1 MNDDTDTSGSSV
13 GFVLLIGIALTFA
26 GCSLLKHSDTTDAL
40 LRDRET
46 QISQLQ
52 QSLAQCH
59 YEYQGYKDGR
69 R

>member
-1 MNDDTDTSGSSV
+1 MTEDNSGSAVS
-13 GFVLLIGIALTFA
+13 FVLLIGIALTFA
-26 GCSLLKHSDTTDAL
+26 GCSILKRADTADAL
-40 LRDRET
+40 LRDKEA

-52 QSLAQCH
+52 QSLAQCQ

>member
-26 GCSLLKHSDTTDAL
+26 GCSVLKRADTADAL
-40 LRDRET
+40 LRDKEA
-46 QISQLQ
+46 QITQLQ
-52 QSLAQCH
+52 QSVDQCH